1 MTHEEDDR
9 PSPHT
14 GQVTETLTETLT
26 GALNRTGRRPRRP
39 RH

>member
-14 GQVTETLTETLT
+14 GQVTETLT